1 MNKAVFAI
9 IPIIAIAGIAA
20 YALSPYFTESS
31 VDEALPTGA
40 ITQPIKDSTSVVME
54 KSAEPMMEEKMM
66 KDDEMMMEEP

>member
-54 KSAEPMMEEKMM
+54 KSTEP
-66 KDDEMMMEEP
+66 